1 MVSSTK
7 TVVLSSALPQLLGSK
22 KPLKKAWRLSQRT
35 CLHLTSMEMTIQGKR
50 YYSFSAVLYH
60 HMHDFAADRLANI
73 QCLQFAIRPT
83 IRNNKDFK
91 RDDVIK
97 TVAAAVGP
105 GHKVDL
111 HGYDLLIFVEIY
123 KVQPLPS
130 DMHNNYTRR

>member
-1 MVSSTK
+1 M
-7 TVVLSSALPQLLGSK
+7 
-22 KPLKKAWRLSQRT
+22 KP
-35 CLHLTSMEMTIQGKR
+35 
-50 YYSFSAVLYH
+50 
-60 HMHDFAADRLANI
+60 
-73 QCLQFAIRPT
+73 QFAIRPT

-123 KVQPLPS
+123 QNVIGMSVVGS
-130 DMHNNYTRR
+130 DFDKLKRYNIEELRQGPAEGASDAVAQAPAPAPAVSVEST

>member
-1 MVSSTK
+1 M
-7 TVVLSSALPQLLGSK
+7 
-22 KPLKKAWRLSQRT
+22 KP
-35 CLHLTSMEMTIQGKR
+35 
-50 YYSFSAVLYH
+50 
-60 HMHDFAADRLANI
+60 
-73 QCLQFAIRPT
+73 QFAIRPT

-123 KVQPLPS
+123 KVRKVLGS
-130 DMHNNYTRR
+130 FMHVITLCLVRYESWLIDPRTSLE

>member
-1 MVSSTK
+1 MK
-7 TVVLSSALPQLLGSK
+7 Q
-22 KPLKKAWRLSQRT
+22 
-35 CLHLTSMEMTIQGKR
+35 
-50 YYSFSAVLYH
+50 
-60 HMHDFAADRLANI
+60 
-73 QCLQFAIRPT
+73 QFAIRPT

-123 KVQPLPS
+123 KVRKVFVLYNDDHPLFSVIDIVTDRFLERHRDERCRP
-130 DMHNNYTRR
+130 

>member
-1 MVSSTK
+1 
-7 TVVLSSALPQLLGSK
+7 
-22 KPLKKAWRLSQRT
+22 
-35 CLHLTSMEMTIQGKR
+35 MT
-50 YYSFSAVLYH
+50 
-60 HMHDFAADRLANI
+60 
-73 QCLQFAIRPT
+73 LQFAIRPT

-123 KVQPLPS
+123 KVQRCRPILHDG
-130 DMHNNYTRR
+130 DMED